1 MLVGPFSHG
10 PTDDAAQVVQWV
22 GGWPIARANGF
33 DSVHGP
39 FFRRRCSGAS
49 GRALATLFWARVH
62 GAAPCARPAA
72 SVGVAGLRPGGV
84 RRRMCRAL
92 LLEAGRV
99 CRVVGGSV
107 GCCALFDLVGRGSI
121 RTESVQLD
129 ASAVRCYLKPIVFV
143 GRGWV

>member
-1 MLVGPFSHG
+1 M
-10 PTDDAAQVVQWV
+10 AAPWQRSFGRGFIVQHH
-22 GGWPIARANGF
+22 
-33 DSVHGP
+33 VHG
-39 FFRRRCSGAS
+39 
-49 GRALATLFWARVH
+49 
-62 GAAPCARPAA
+62 PAA